1 MKKEEVRK
9 KELISELIEQNGQS
23 IYRLVYTFVRDRH
36 VTEDLTQDIFVK
48 CYQKLD
54 QFSNQSSYS
63 TWIYRIAVNH
73 CKDYL
78 RSNSLRRA
86 KHAFLSKMAV
96 QSEPTPEEL
105 VINKSSQ
112 SEIINLVLCLPEK
125 YRGPIYLHYIEDKPI
140 SEVMEILDLS
150 KNTVYTRL
158 RRGLEKIKKTSEMEG
173 LKLNGYQ
180 QGMEGNH

>member
-1 MKKEEVRK
+1 LKTDEFLK

-23 IYRLVYTFVRDRH
+23 IYRLVYTFVKDRH
-36 VTEDLTQDIFVK
+36 ITEDLTQEIFIK

-54 QFSNQSSYS
+54 QFSNQSAYS

-86 KHAFLSKMAV
+86 KQAFLGKIAV
-96 QSEPTPEEL
+96 QLEPTPEEL

-112 SEIINLVLCLPEK
+112 SELINLVLRLPEK

-158 RRGLEKIKKTSEMEG
+158 RRGLDRIKKSSEMEG
-173 LKLNGYQ
+173 LKIDGYQ
-180 QGMEGNH
+180 QGLEGNY